1 MSYLKGEDTLPP
13 ELLAEIQKYVQGA
26 LVYIPRPPQERMPW
40 GHKNGTRVQL
50 DQRDEAIREA
60 KASGK
65 TINELADEYALSSD
79 AIRKILYRKKP
90 TLGVCAELLQSK
102 QDICADIHAVRPG
115 AA

>member
-1 MSYLKGEDTLPP
+1 
-13 ELLAEIQKYVQGA
+13 
-26 LVYIPRPPQERMPW
+26 MPW